1 MWRSNEGDVDMFTR
15 MIIRG
20 YKNPLE
26 QSDLYDLNDVDKAG
40 AWLPQFEKA
49 WNYETNKLIR
59 WLMMSSLL
67 FTTNWLCAEV

>member
-1 MWRSNEGDVDMFTR
+1 MGYMVVSYVVVR

-26 QSDLYDLNDVDKAG
+26 QSDLYNLNDVDKAG

-59 WLMMSSLL
+59 
-67 FTTNWLCAEV
+67 